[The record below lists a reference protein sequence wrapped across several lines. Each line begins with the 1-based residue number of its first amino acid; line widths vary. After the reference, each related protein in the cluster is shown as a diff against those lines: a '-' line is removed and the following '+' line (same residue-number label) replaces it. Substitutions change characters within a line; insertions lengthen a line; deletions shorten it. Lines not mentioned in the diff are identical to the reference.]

1 MGDDRLE
8 GFGVALTDAGDG
20 HAEDAGAHA
29 EAFGGFDLLADGGV
43 LIQENLNLNLLDCPT
58 CENKDYVCPCAH
70 HKLHPAPSHSY
81 QV

>member
-1 MGDDRLE
+1 
-8 GFGVALTDAGDG
+8 
-20 HAEDAGAHA
+20 
-29 EAFGGFDLLADGGV
+29 LLADGGV